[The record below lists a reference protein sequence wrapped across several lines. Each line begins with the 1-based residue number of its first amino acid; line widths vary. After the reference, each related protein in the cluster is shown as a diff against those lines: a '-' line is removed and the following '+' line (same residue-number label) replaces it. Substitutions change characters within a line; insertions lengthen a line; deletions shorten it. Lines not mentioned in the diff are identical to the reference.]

1 MPKRNNPT
9 PMGNRLLFGA
19 AIACSVGFL
28 VSYKLQ
34 KLSVIWRQQ
43 GDLLVCT
50 QLVFPFWQNDTM
62 RADKILAFEVEQH
75 PGNYEK
81 DKFVA
86 QFENVT
92 FRFHSQTRE
101 RMDALDAYAEKVRAF
116 LEVVRRG
123 KQPDPV
129 YHFSKSTSLTVMLML
144 ASLVCWIH
152 LFVRILRYQ

>member
-1 MPKRNNPT
+1 M
-9 PMGNRLLFGA
+9 LLWS
-19 AIACSVGFL
+19 AIAFSAGFL

-62 RADKILAFEVEQH
+62 RADKILAFEVEQNPH
-75 PGNYEK
+75 DLGR

-101 RMDALDAYAEKVRAF
+101 GMDALDAYAEKVQAL
-116 LEVVRRG
+116 LEVVRQG
-123 KQPDPV
+123 KRPDPV
-129 YHFSKSTSLTVMLML
+129 YHISRSTWLTLILMLMAL
-144 ASLVCWIH
+144 TCWIF
-152 LFVRILRYQ
+152 LFGRIFRRS